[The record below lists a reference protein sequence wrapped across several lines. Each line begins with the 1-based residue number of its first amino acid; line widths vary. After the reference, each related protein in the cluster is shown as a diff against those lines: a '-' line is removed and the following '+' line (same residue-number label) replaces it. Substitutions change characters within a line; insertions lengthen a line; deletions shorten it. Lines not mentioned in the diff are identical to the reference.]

1 MLVHKDNSFWSQRT
15 KTFMSKYTKTLNSF
29 FVGNKESVLEH
40 IAPIYFYVYY
50 VVVVLHVVSQMNAY
64 L

>member
-1 MLVHKDNSFWSQRT
+1 
-15 KTFMSKYTKTLNSF
+15 MSKYTKTLNSF

-50 VVVVLHVVSQMNAY
+50 VVVVLHVVSQMNVY